1 MNDTKTRLG
10 QTWQLRSKTDVRN
23 KIFSVHACGM
33 CSECPHQ
40 HCKNVIF
47 NISVIQRQT
56 AVRRRIATQ
65 RLWTTPPGL
74 AVMKIVRGMSWGGR
88 DLKWWE
94 IHNVARSVQVKA
106 TEELL
111 VRWRTSYFNG
121 VGLIRV
127 GGINRE
133 NRVYMVIHLTQT
145 QQRERHKRG
154 NSYLV

>member
-1 MNDTKTRLG
+1 
-10 QTWQLRSKTDVRN
+10 
-23 KIFSVHACGM
+23 
-33 CSECPHQ
+33 
-40 HCKNVIF
+40 
-47 NISVIQRQT
+47 
-56 AVRRRIATQ
+56 
-65 RLWTTPPGL
+65 
-74 AVMKIVRGMSWGGR
+74 
-88 DLKWWE
+88 
-94 IHNVARSVQVKA
+94 VARSVQVKA